1 MQELARAGIDGF
13 IPDNFKGIDF
23 STTCS
28 HTSILLQGRIEQRAL
43 VTETDLQRN
52 QGERCTFVM
61 AKAAHVG
68 I

>member
-1 MQELARAGIDGF
+1 MRELARAGIDGF
-13 IPDNFKGIDF
+13 IPHNFKGIGF

-28 HTSILLQGRIEQRAL
+28 HTLILLQGRIEQRAL
-43 VTETDLQRN
+43 VSEIDLQRD

-61 AKAAHVG
+61 AKAANVE